1 MQIRRKEQKADQ
13 SLSPWE
19 ATVKNKGPE
28 IALKWKRKLSRP
40 GKKNRGHNFNPE
52 NNPGSNPGAP
62 DTPLYYPVSSASL
75 DRFFFL

>member
-40 GKKNRGHNFNPE
+40 GKKNKKATTLTLRTIRGPILVPQTH
-52 NNPGSNPGAP
+52 
-62 DTPLYYPVSSASL
+62 
-75 DRFFFL
+75 RFIIQFLLPH